1 MADAVN
7 GRALLQRDLG
17 KLEDWANRSLVEPP
31 EVRSSALGP
40 GPASTA
46 SLQARKQRPD

>member
-7 GRALLQRDLG
+7 GRALLQRDPG
-17 KLEDWANRSLVEPP
+17 KLEDWANRSLVKPP

-40 GPASTA
+40 GPASAA
-46 SLQARKQRPD
+46 SPQAGKQWPE